1 MPTDEPNPYA
11 APHANVAPS
20 VVDSSTVELSEQEI
34 KAFVG
39 KRASYYLKK
48 WPVAM
53 VHSAADWGTSPPSPT
68 VRARAVGFNWA
79 AFLFSGI
86 WMPYR
91 KMYRATMIFYAIIIA
106 SSLAEQV
113 VFVQMQGLEE
123 SPPALDRVLGLLVS
137 VVFGSYA
144 NQWYLAHARRVVAEV
159 RSLGL
164 PPERYLQTL
173 SQRGGANLAVGFGF
187 FLLFIVA
194 IFAVMFVFMMI
205 FGIQ

>member
-1 MPTDEPNPYA
+1 MPTDEPNPYE
-11 APHANVAPS
+11 APQANLAPL

-39 KRASYYLKK
+39 KRASYYLRK

-53 VHSAADWGTSPPSPT
+53 VRSANDWSMSAPSPAGP
-68 VRARAVGFNWA
+68 ARAAGFNWA

-91 KMYRATMIFYAIIIA
+91 KMYKATMIFYGLVIA
-106 SSLAEQV
+106 SSVAEQSI
-113 VFVQMQGLEE
+113 FVQMLGHEE
-123 SPPALDRVLGLLVS
+123 SPAVLDRVLGLLIS
-137 VVFGSYA
+137 IVFGTYA
-144 NQWYLAHARRVVAEV
+144 NQWYLSHARRVAAEV

-164 PPERYLQTL
+164 PPERYLETL
-173 SQRGGANLAVGFGF
+173 SRRGGTNLAGGLGF

-194 IFAVMFVFMMI
+194 IFAIMFAWIMI
-205 FGIQ
+205 FNIE